1 MGIEDFLG
9 RGWKYPISIENEKI
23 ASSGG
28 EDSIKESIK
37 IILNT
42 GKGERVMRPDF
53 GCGIY
58 DLAFEPNNTSTTSL
72 IQFYIQ
78 EALLKWEPR
87 VEVTDVSVLKW
98 EPGFESL
105 DIPVDP
111 DLDVRSLLIIN
122 IEYMVKTTN
131 TRDNLV
137 YPFYL
142 DKGGI

>member
-9 RGWKYPISIENEKI
+9 RGWKYPIFIENDKI

-28 EDSIKESIK
+28 EDSIKESII
-37 IILNT
+37 IILTT

-53 GCGIY
+53 GCRIY
-58 DLAFEPNNTSTTSL
+58 ELAFALNDTSTASL

-87 VEVTDVSVLKW
+87 IEV
-98 EPGFESL
+98 L
-105 DIPVDP
+105 DISVAP
-111 DLDVRSLLIIN
+111 DEDEGNLLSIN

>member
-9 RGWKYPISIENEKI
+9 RGWKYPIFIENEKI
-23 ASSGG
+23 TSSGG
-28 EDSIKESIK
+28 EDSIKESII
-37 IILNT
+37 IILTT

-53 GCGIY
+53 GCRIY
-58 DLAFEPNNTSTTSL
+58 ELAFALNDTSTASL
-72 IQFYIQ
+72 IQYYIQ

-87 VEVTDVSVLKW
+87 IEV
-98 EPGFESL
+98 L
-105 DIPVDP
+105 DISVAP
-111 DLDVRSLLIIN
+111 DEDEGNLLSIN

>member
-1 MGIEDFLG
+1 MKVEDFLG
-9 RGWKYPISIENEKI
+9 RGWKYPVFIEDEKI

-28 EDSIKESIK
+28 EDSIKESIV
-37 IILNT
+37 IILTT

-53 GCGIY
+53 GCGINK
-58 DLAFEPNNTSTTSL
+58 LAFAPNNTSTASL

-87 VEVTDVSVLKW
+87 IEVLDVSVT
-98 EPGFESL
+98 
-105 DIPVDP
+105 P
-111 DLDVRSLLIIN
+111 DEAERTMLTVN
-122 IEYMVKTTN
+122 IEYRVKTSN

>member
-1 MGIEDFLG
+1 MIVEDFLG
-9 RGWKYPISIENEKI
+9 RGWKYPIFIKDKKI

-28 EDSIKESIK
+28 EDSIKESIE
-37 IILNT
+37 IILST

-53 GCGIY
+53 GCEIY
-58 DLAFEPNNTSTTSL
+58 GLAFLQNNTSTASL
-72 IQFYIQ
+72 MRFYV
-78 EALLKWEPR
+78 EESLLKWEPR
-87 VEVTDVSVLKW
+87 IEVLDVSV
-98 EPGFESL
+98 
-105 DIPVDP
+105 IPD
-111 DLDVRSLLIIN
+111 DDERNLLIIN

>member
-9 RGWKYPISIENEKI
+9 RGWRYPISIENEKI

-28 EDSIKESIK
+28 EDSIKESII
-37 IILNT
+37 IILT
-42 GKGERVMRPDF
+42 TAKGERVMRPDF

-58 DLAFEPNNTSTTSL
+58 ELAFAPNNTSTASL

-87 VEVTDVSVLKW
+87 IEV
-98 EPGFESL
+98 L
-105 DIPVDP
+105 DISVAP
-111 DLDVRSLLIIN
+111 DEEEGNLLNIN

-131 TRDNLV
+131 TRNNLV